1 MPRLRPIAT
10 LVILIGLVVAPAA
23 NATAGEE
30 REITVAV
37 SGDLLVHEA
46 VWRQAAAYAGG
57 GGYDFRPM
65 FRRIRPLIAGADL
78 AICHLE
84 TPLTSAPP
92 ASYPVFSTP
101 LALAPAIRRAGW
113 DACTTASN
121 HALDRGAD
129 GIAQTLRALDRH
141 GIRHAGTA
149 RSQREAERPVIMET
163 RSGVRVAIL
172 SWTQV
177 TNGQVPDPAW
187 RVNQIGT
194 DARPIL
200 AAARRAWK
208 RGADAV
214 IVNLHGGDEYRHAPS
229 ADQVALARA
238 LGRSGLVTAIV
249 GQHVHVVQPIRWA
262 GGVLALY
269 GEGNLLS
276 AQGLSPKAGL
286 PAASQDGL
294 IGLLRIRVP
303 AEGRAVLSRI
313 DYAPTFV
320 DHADFAVIPVGVDR
334 SQPAY
339 AESWRRTVGT
349 IGRGLRFAPWTRLA
363 P

>member
-1 MPRLRPIAT
+1 MRRALA
-10 LVILIGLVVAPAA
+10 LVLVAALAAAAPAA
-23 NATAGEE
+23 RAAPAET
-30 REITVAV
+30 ITVAV

-46 VWRQAAAYAGG
+46 VARQARAYAGG
-57 GGYDFRPM
+57 AGYDFRPM

-78 AICHLE
+78 AVCHLE
-84 TPLTSAPP
+84 TPLTSSAP
-92 ASYPVFSTP
+92 ASYPIFSTP

-121 HALDRGAD
+121 HSLDRGPD
-129 GIAQTLRALDRH
+129 GIAQTLRALDRQR
-141 GIRHAGTA
+141 IRHVGTA
-149 RSQREAERPVIMET
+149 RSEPEFRRPVILET

-194 DARPIL
+194 DPGPIL
-200 AAARRAWK
+200 VQARRAWD
-208 RGADAV
+208 RGADAG
-214 IVNLHGGDEYRHAPS
+214 IVNRHGGDEYRHVPS
-229 ADQVALARA
+229 ADQVELARA

-249 GQHVHVVQPIRWA
+249 GQHAHVVQPIRWA

-276 AQGLSPKAGL
+276 AQGLSPGAGL

-303 AEGRAVLSRI
+303 VEGRAVLARI
-313 DYAPTFV
+313 DYMPTFV
-320 DHADFAVIPVGVDR
+320 DHVDYTVVPVGVDR
-334 SQPAY
+334 SKPEY
-339 AESWRRTVGT
+339 AASWRRTVGT
-349 IGRGLRFAPWTRLA
+349 MGKGARFGPWRRLA